1 MDSKLVIISILEECL
16 NRAYMSVFQ
25 EWRAPVPTPTST
37 PFHVHV
43 QPDRQS
49 EAKDTF

>member
-25 EWRAPVPTPTST
+25 EWRAPV
-37 PFHVHV
+37 